1 MTAASDSALRPAA
14 PGLFQIVLD
23 QPDLDGFTD
32 FISAWLWQGPPVLL
46 VDPGPAASLSQLIR
60 GLDALG
66 IGRPDAILL
75 THIHLDH
82 AGVAGHLCD
91 RWPAVP
97 IICHRSAIKHLVDPA
112 RLWQGSLKTL
122 GATARAY
129 GEIRPVPAERLV
141 DAETCRSWGLR
152 AVATPGHAPHH
163 VSFLVDDVLFAGEA
177 GGVFYAMGGAQ
188 YLRPA
193 TPPRF
198 FLETHLE
205 SIDRLSAI
213 GHMRFCYGHFGL
225 TEDAPRL
232 LAAHRRQLLA
242 WRNLVAETMQTGLKD
257 LALIDACRHRLL
269 QSDPLLASF
278 AAMPAATQ
286 RREAGFLN
294 NSIRGVVGYLQ
305 EQAG

>member
-1 MTAASDSALRPAA
+1 MAAVWDGVLRPAG

-23 QPDLDGFTD
+23 QPELDGFTD
-32 FISAWLWQGPPVLL
+32 FISAWLWQGPPILL
-46 VDPGPAASLSQLIR
+46 VDPGPAAGLERLMR
-60 GLDALG
+60 GLEALG
-66 IGRPDAILL
+66 IGQPDAILL

-82 AGVAGHLCD
+82 AGVVGHLCD

-97 IICHRSAIKHLVDPA
+97 VICHRSAIKHLTDPA

-129 GEIRPVPAERLV
+129 GEIRPVAAERLV
-141 DAETCRSWGLR
+141 DAETCRIGGLS

-163 VSFLVDDVLFAGEA
+163 VSFLVQDVLFAGEA
-177 GGVFYAMGGAQ
+177 GGVFYDIGGAQ

-205 SIDRLSAI
+205 SIDRLSSI
-213 GHMRFCYGHFGL
+213 GHARFCYGHFGL
-225 TEDAPRL
+225 SEDGPRL
-232 LAAHRRQLLA
+232 LAAHRRQLLL
-242 WRNLVAETMQTGLKD
+242 WRNLVAETMQAGLD
-257 LALIDACRHRLL
+257 GSALIDACRQRLL
-269 QSDPLLASF
+269 GSDPLLAPF